1 MKLTGLVSLVEEMPA
16 FSELTEA
23 LQMRPSSPIA
33 LGLLRAAVPVVL
45 AALQRSLQRPIVV
58 LTTHSAHARQLAE
71 HLKSWV
77 SDPTTVYRYPEPDVL
92 SYERMP
98 WAVET
103 RQQRLTA
110 LATLNLKG
118 APGGNSAPI
127 VIASIRAALR
137 KTLPPREFL
146 LGVRTIKQGQTARLS
161 SLLAHWYAF
170 GYDPVQVVEEPGQY
184 SQRGGIVDVF
194 PPQSD
199 LPARIEL
206 FGDVIDS
213 IRTFDPA
220 TQRSSG
226 KLEAVTLIPAREALP
241 RFGPIALQKF
251 GALDLSTCHSAAH
264 AEFARDAES
273 LEQSALF
280 HNIEFYIP
288 YLYAQA
294 GTLLDYLPESG
305 ILIVDDYV
313 QLRAKA
319 QDLGE
324 QAEKLRRDMVG
335 SGELPAGV
343 RPAHL
348 TWDEFEPELRRS
360 LSVVLGDGGSGE
372 PHALGEAFG
381 VSPRYGGQVKRIVHD
396 WPARTT
402 PAQRGVVIS
411 RQVQRLA
418 DLFGASGAPAPVQQS
433 IEAPPPPGT
442 LTLVHGAFPE
452 GWTLAGGRDL
462 SEPDVVLLTDTEIFG
477 TSRPEPRR
485 PKARKSITPE
495 AFFADVSPG
504 DYVVHIDHGIGLFQ
518 RLVKLAVEPDGPEQE
533 YLQIDYAAGD
543 RLYVPIHQ
551 VDRLSRY
558 VGGGVEPPVYRLG
571 TADWDRVK
579 VKAKRAI
586 EDIATELLDLY
597 AARQIVPGRA
607 FTTDDA
613 WQRELEASFPYVETQ
628 DQLEA
633 IENVKKD
640 METAR
645 PMDRLVTGDVGYG
658 KTEVALRAAFKA
670 VSDGTQVAIL
680 VPTTVLAQQHYQTFQ
695 DRLNPFPV
703 TVEMLSRFRSR
714 KNQQEILKHLA
725 EGQVDIVI
733 GTHRLIQK
741 DVNFKN
747 LGLLIIDEEQRFGVA
762 HKERLKQM
770 RTEVDVLTL
779 TATPIPRTLY
789 MSLTGARD
797 MSTIDT
803 PPDERLPIKTRVAEY
818 DDNMVRQA
826 IVRELNRGGQVY
838 FVHNRVHGIEQIAQ
852 RVHNLVPEAT
862 VAIGHGQMHEAELE
876 KVMLDFAAG
885 HVDVLVCTSIIE
897 SGLDI
902 PNANTIIINRADR
915 FGLAQLYQLR
925 GRVGRSAVRA
935 YAYLLYAPNQPLSAI
950 ATQRLEAIARAS
962 ELGAGFQVSMYDLE
976 IRGAGE
982 FLGARQHGHIAAI
995 GFDLYSRMLA
1005 QAIER
1010 LKRASSRPVHGEA
1023 AGHSEQPP
1031 EAEPVRD
1038 ATEPARAML
1047 EPLER
1052 LVQVSLP
1059 IPAFLPEDY
1068 IEDAE
1073 LRLKLYR
1080 RMARLRTEHDIADMR
1095 QEMEDR
1101 FGPLPP
1107 EAEQLMFQLRVKV
1120 LALQGGVESI
1130 ATDSGQFVI
1139 RFGQISDA
1147 DRLHINR
1154 VLAGRGRLGRD
1165 QIWLARDESGAWRDL
1180 LIETLGILIVA
1191 RSAHVV

>member
-1 MKLTGLVSLVEEMPA
+1 MKLTGLVSLVEQMPA
-16 FSELTEA
+16 FSQLIEGLRTGPA
-23 LQMRPSSPIA
+23 DPVS
-33 LGLLRAAVPVVL
+33 LGLLRAASPVVL
-45 AALQRSLQRPIVV
+45 SALQHSLQRPIVV

-77 SDPTTVYRYPEPDVL
+77 NDPATIFRYPEPDVL

-103 RQQRLTA
+103 RQQRLAA
-110 LATLNLKG
+110 LAALNLKG
-118 APGGNSAPI
+118 AATEQTYPI
-127 VIASIRAALR
+127 VIASIRALLR

-146 LGVRTIKQGQTARLS
+146 LGIRTIRQGQTARLS
-161 SLLAHWYAF
+161 NLLEHWYAF

-184 SQRGGIVDVF
+184 SQRGGIVDIFSPHADF
-194 PPQSD
+194 PVR
-199 LPARIEL
+199 LEW
-206 FGDVIDS
+206 FGDMIDS
-213 IRTFDPA
+213 IRAFDPA
-220 TQRSSG
+220 TQRSLS
-226 KLEAVTLIPAREALP
+226 KLDAVTLIPAREALP
-241 RFGPIALQKF
+241 KFGPIALHKF
-251 GALDLSTCHSAAH
+251 GSLDLSTCHSAAH
-264 AEFARDAES
+264 AEFERDEET
-273 LEQSALF
+273 LEQSGLF

-288 YLYAQA
+288 YMYAKA
-294 GTLLDYLPESG
+294 YTLLDYLPDSG
-305 ILIVDDYV
+305 LLVVDDLA
-313 QLRAKA
+313 QMRAKA
-319 QDLGE
+319 NDLVN
-324 QAEKLRRDMVG
+324 QASKLRHDMVTSGELPGGVTPAHQTWTEIEPDLQQSLSLVLGNSG
-335 SGELPAGV
+335 SGELHP
-343 RPAHL
+343 
-348 TWDEFEPELRRS
+348 
-360 LSVVLGDGGSGE
+360 LGQT
-372 PHALGEAFG
+372 FG
-381 VSPRYGGQVKRIVHD
+381 VSPRYGGQIKRILQD
-396 WPARTT
+396 WFGRPVAAGRL
-402 PAQRGVVIS
+402 VVIS

-418 DLFGASGAPAPVQQS
+418 DLLADDGAPDSLRQSVDTPPV
-433 IEAPPPPGT
+433 PGS
-442 LTLVHGAFPE
+442 LTLMHGALPE
-452 GWTLAGGRDL
+452 GWTLAGNGNL
-462 SEPDVVLLTDTEIFG
+462 SEPDLVLLSDAEVFG
-477 TSRPEPRR
+477 ISRPEPRR
-485 PKARKSITPE
+485 PKTRKTITPE

-504 DYVVHIDHGIGLFQ
+504 DYVVHIEHGIGLFQ
-518 RLVKLAVEPDGPEQE
+518 GLVKLAVEPGGPEQE

-543 RLYVPIHQ
+543 RLFVPIHQ

-579 VKAKRAI
+579 AKAKRAI
-586 EDIATELLDLY
+586 EDIAEELLDLY

-607 FTTDDA
+607 FSPDDA

-670 VSDGTQVAIL
+670 VSDGAQVAIL
-680 VPTTVLAQQHYQTFQ
+680 VPTTVLAQQHYQTFNQ
-695 DRLNPFPV
+695 RLNPFPI
-703 TVEMLSRFRSR
+703 TVEMLSRFRSK
-714 KNQQEILKHLA
+714 KNQQEILNHLA

-741 DVNFKN
+741 DVRFKN
-747 LGLLIIDEEQRFGVA
+747 LGLLVIDEEQRFGVA
-762 HKERLKQM
+762 HKERLKKM

-803 PPDERLPIKTRVAEY
+803 PPDERLPIKTRVAEF
-818 DDNMVRQA
+818 DDNLVRQA

-838 FVHNRVHGIEQIAQ
+838 FVHNRVRGIEQIAQ
-852 RVHNLVPEAT
+852 RVQNLVPEAT
-862 VAIGHGQMHEAELE
+862 VAIGHGQMREAELE
-876 KVMLDFAAG
+876 KVMLDFAG
-885 HVDVLVCTSIIE
+885 GNVDVLVCTSIIE

-935 YAYLLYAPNQPLSAI
+935 YAYLLYAPHQPLSEI

-982 FLGARQHGHIAAI
+982 FLGSRQHGHITAI

-1005 QAIER
+1005 QAIEK
-1010 LKRASSRPVHGEA
+1010 LKQTKSFPALHDLTTRDEPSDDGPGRDIANS
-1023 AGHSEQPP
+1023 AGGL
-1031 EAEPVRD
+1031 
-1038 ATEPARAML
+1038 L

-1052 LVQVSLP
+1052 TVQVSLP

-1068 IEDAE
+1068 ISDAE

-1080 RMARLRTEHDIADMR
+1080 RMARLRTEQDIEDMQ
-1095 QEMEDR
+1095 QEMGDR

-1107 EAEQLMFQLRVKV
+1107 ETERLMYQLRVKV
-1120 LALQGGVESI
+1120 LALEAEVESI
-1130 ATDSGQFVI
+1130 ATDSGQIVI
-1139 RFGQISDA
+1139 RFGRLSEA
-1147 DRLHINR
+1147 DRMFITRMLS
-1154 VLAGRGRLGRD
+1154 GKGRLGRN
-1165 QIWLARDESGAWRDL
+1165 QIWLPLNDQSSWPDL
-1180 LIETLGILIVA
+1180 LIEALGFLVEA
-1191 RSAHVV
+1191 HSAHVV

>member
-1 MKLTGLVSLVEEMPA
+1 MKLTGLVSLVEHVPA
-16 FSELTEA
+16 FSQLIED
-23 LQMRPSSPIA
+23 LQTRPSGPIS
-33 LGLLRAAVPVVL
+33 LGLLRAATPVVL
-45 AALQRSLQRPIVV
+45 AALQHSLQRPVV
-58 LTTHSAHARQLAE
+58 ILTTHSAHARQLAE
-71 HLKSWV
+71 YLKSWV
-77 SDPTTVYRYPEPDVL
+77 SDPTTIHRYPEPDVL

-103 RQQRLTA
+103 RQQRLAA
-110 LATLNLKG
+110 LATLNLRGG
-118 APGGNSAPI
+118 AAETPSPI
-127 VIASIRAALR
+127 VIASIRAVSR

-146 LGVRTIKQGQTARLS
+146 LGIRTLKQGQTARLS
-161 SLLAHWYAF
+161 NLLAHWYAF

-184 SQRGGIVDVF
+184 SQRGGIIDIF
-194 PPQSD
+194 SPQAD
-199 LPARIEL
+199 LPVRIEL
-206 FGDVIDS
+206 FGDMIDS

-220 TQRSSG
+220 TQRS
-226 KLEAVTLIPAREALP
+226 LTRLDAVTLIPAREALP
-241 RFGPIALQKF
+241 KFGPSAWQKF
-251 GALDLSTCHSAAH
+251 AALDISTCHSAAH
-264 AEFARDAES
+264 TEFERDAET
-273 LEQSALF
+273 LEQSGLF

-288 YLYAQA
+288 YMYAQSS
-294 GTLLDYLPESG
+294 TLLDYLPDSG
-305 ILIVDDYV
+305 ILVVDDLA
-313 QLRAKA
+313 QLEAKA
-319 QDLGE
+319 RDLSA
-324 QAEKLRRDMVG
+324 QAEKLRRDMVT
-335 SGELPAGV
+335 SGELPEGV
-343 RPAHL
+343 TPTHL
-348 TWDEFEPELRRS
+348 SWDDIAPTLQRS
-360 LSVVLGDGGSGE
+360 VSLVLGDSSRGE
-372 PHALGEAFG
+372 SHPLGQTFG
-381 VSPRYGGQVKRIVHD
+381 VSPRYGGQIKRILQE
-396 WPARTT
+396 WSTQAMPL
-402 PAQRGVVIS
+402 QREIVIS

-418 DLFGASGAPAPVQQS
+418 ELLTDDGAPASLQQH
-433 IEAPPPPGT
+433 IDTPPPPGT
-442 LTLVHGAFPE
+442 LTLVHGTLPE
-452 GWTLAGGRDL
+452 GWTLANTGNL
-462 SEPDVVLLTDTEIFG
+462 SEPEIVLLTDAEVFG

-485 PKARKSITPE
+485 PKTRQSITPE

-504 DYVVHIDHGIGLFQ
+504 DYVVHIEHGIGLFQ
-518 RLVKLAVEPDGPEQE
+518 GLVKLAVEPGGPEQE
-533 YLQIDYAAGD
+533 YLQINYAAGD

-558 VGGGVEPPVYRLG
+558 VGGGAEPPVYRLG

-586 EDIATELLDLY
+586 EDIAEELLDLY
-597 AARQIVPGRA
+597 AARQIIPGHA
-607 FTTDDA
+607 FSSDDA

-640 METAR
+640 METAH

-680 VPTTVLAQQHYQTFQ
+680 VPTTVLAQQHYQTFHE
-695 DRLNPFPV
+695 RLNPFPV

-714 KNQQEILKHLA
+714 KSQQEILKHLA
-725 EGQVDIVI
+725 EGHVDIVI

-741 DVNFKN
+741 DVHFKN

-770 RTEVDVLTL
+770 RKEVDVLTL

-818 DDNMVRQA
+818 DDNLIRQA

-852 RVHNLVPEAT
+852 RVQNLVPEAI
-862 VAIGHGQMHEAELE
+862 VAIGHGQMREAELE
-876 KVMLDFAAG
+876 KVMVEFAAG
-885 HVDVLVCTSIIE
+885 KVDVLVCTSIIE

-935 YAYLLYAPNQPLSAI
+935 YAYLLYAPHQPLSEI

-982 FLGARQHGHIAAI
+982 FLGSRQHGHITAI

-1005 QAIER
+1005 QAIEK
-1010 LKRASSRPVHGEA
+1010 LKQAKSFPVQDDLATRDE
-1023 AGHSEQPP
+1023 SPS
-1031 EAEPVRD
+1031 AEPVREVQQF
-1038 ATEPARAML
+1038 ASVLL

-1052 LVQVSLP
+1052 TVQVSLP

-1068 IEDAE
+1068 IGDAE

-1080 RMARLRTEHDIADMR
+1080 RMARLRSEHDIVDMQ

-1107 EAEQLMFQLRVKV
+1107 EATQLMYQLRVKV
-1120 LALQGGVESI
+1120 LALEANVESI
-1130 ATDSGQFVI
+1130 ATDSGQIVI
-1139 RFGQISDA
+1139 RFGQLSEA
-1147 DRLHINR
+1147 DRLYISR
-1154 VLAGRGRLGRD
+1154 MLSGKGRLGRE
-1165 QIWLARDESGAWRDL
+1165 QIWLPLDERGAWPDL
-1180 LIETLGILIVA
+1180 LLEALGTLSAA
-1191 RSAHVV
+1191 RSTHIV